1 MYVLLILFLWPAH
14 AARKI
19 VATVNN
25 IPITKREFEISF
37 QQNKMFLSP
46 RPVTRQKVLD
56 DLIHRQLGIQ
66 RARQQKIDKNPVV
79 VNKIED
85 VIYHAQVSKDLEP
98 ELKKIKV
105 RDRDIKKYY
114 QGHQEYR
121 TAHILFRVS
130 IGASKKEEENALKKV
145 VNAYKT
151 LEKKPEK
158 FSEMANKYSES
169 TTSVVGGDMG
179 FQPAANLAPQ
189 YYEAIKGKK
198 TGYITPPVRTQ
209 FGYHII
215 KVLGVKNFNG
225 INMQQYKQIIYNQ
238 KRDIIIEKYF
248 KKLKG
253 KARIVI
259 NKENL

>member
-1 MYVLLILFLWPAH
+1 MPVD

-25 IPITKREFEISF
+25 VPITQREFEISF

-46 RPVTRQKVLD
+46 KPVTRQKVLN
-56 DLIHRQLGIQ
+56 DLINRQLGIQ
-66 RARQQKIDKNPVV
+66 RARKQKIDKNPVV
-79 VNKIED
+79 VGKIED

-98 ELKKIKV
+98 QLKKIKV
-105 RDRDIKKYY
+105 VDRDIKKYY
-114 QGHQEYR
+114 QDHREYR

-130 IGASKKEEENALKKV
+130 INPKKKEEEEALKKSV
-145 VNAYKT
+145 KAYKT

-169 TTSVVGGDMG
+169 TSSVIGGDMG
-179 FQPAANLAPQ
+179 FQPAVNLAPE

-198 TGYITPPVRTQ
+198 IGHITPPVRTQ

-215 KVLGVKNFNG
+215 KVLGVKSFNG
-225 INMQQYKQIIYNQ
+225 INVQQYRQILYNE
-238 KRDIIIEKYF
+238 KRDAIIEKYF
-248 KKLKG
+248 ENLRKKAK
-253 KARIVI
+253 IVI

>member
-1 MYVLLILFLWPAH
+1 MFLLLFLLPIH
-14 AARKI
+14 AAQKI

-25 IPITKREFEISF
+25 IPITRNDFEISF

-46 RPVTRQKVLD
+46 RPVTRQRVLD
-56 DLIHRQLGIQ
+56 DLINRQLGIQ
-66 RARQQKIDKNPVV
+66 RAKQQKIDKNPIV

-105 RDRDIKKYY
+105 RDKDIKKYY
-114 QGHQEYR
+114 QGHKEFR

-130 IGASKKEEENALKKV
+130 INAGKKAEEQTLKKV
-145 VNAYKT
+145 INAYKT
-151 LEKKPEK
+151 LEKKPEN

-198 TGYITPPVRTQ
+198 VGHITPPVRTQ

-215 KVLGVKNFNG
+215 KVLGVKSFNG

-238 KRDIIIEKYF
+238 KRDAIIADYF
-248 KKLKG
+248 KRLRT
-253 KARIVI
+253 KASIVI